1 MAATWS
7 GRHGSCRDQR
17 ARATLVRRTRRMAFG
32 TELGCVYHA
41 RICLSQFF
49 ALQVYTYNL
58 QGYNYSNLS

>member
-1 MAATWS
+1 MAAWPRR
-7 GRHGSCRDQR
+7 GRGGMALAETNGR
-17 ARATLVRRTRRMAFG
+17 APQTGRMAFG